1 VATRRGLQ
9 ARPPAPVDPDPW
21 ATEIARAE
29 RQRDAIAE
37 CVAPS
42 PRQAAWLF
50 RTEAAVFLMRLHYRR
65 LKAHGPL
72 RWGDRG
78 GRHGGTAGG

>member
-1 VATRRGLQ
+1 MVASVAARRGPQ

-21 ATEIARAE
+21 AKEIARA
-29 RQRDAIAE
+29 QAMCDLIAA

-42 PRQAAWLF
+42 PRREAWLF

-65 LKAHGPL
+65 LKAHGPM
-72 RWGDRG
+72 RWGG
-78 GRHGGTAGG
+78 